1 MIREVEKERV
11 VMGRLPHGGD
21 LLEELTT
28 ICREN
33 QIRLGKVTAI
43 GAVQRACISYYNQAS
58 KEYQQTTLEEPME
71 ISSLTGNV
79 SLHEG
84 RPMVHAHVNLARED
98 GSVVGG
104 HLEEGTQIFAAEA
117 VIEVFGGEEFRRS
130 FDGVTGLP
138 LWQKDRGE

>member
-1 MIREVEKERV
+1 MIREVEKDRV

-21 LLEELTT
+21 LLEELTK
-28 ICREN
+28 ICRERD
-33 QIRLGKVTAI
+33 IRLGKVTAV
-43 GAVQRACISYYNQAS
+43 GAVQRACISYYNQAT
-58 KEYQQTTLEEPME
+58 KEYEQTTLEEPME
-71 ISSLTGNV
+71 ISSLLGNV

-84 RPMVHAHVNLARED
+84 RPMVHAHVNLVRED

-117 VIEVFGGEEFRRS
+117 VIEAFKGEEFQRS

-138 LWQKDRGE
+138 LWAQKRGQ

>member
-1 MIREVEKERV
+1 MIREVETDRT

-28 ICREN
+28 ICR
-33 QIRLGKVTAI
+33 QRDIRLGKVTAI

-58 KEYQQTTLEEPME
+58 KQYEETTLEEPME
-71 ISSLTGNV
+71 ISSLMGNV
-79 SLHEG
+79 SVHEG
-84 RPMVHAHVNLARED
+84 SPIVHAHVNLARED

-104 HLEEGTQIFAAEA
+104 HLEEGTKIFAAEA
-117 VIEVFGGEEFRRS
+117 VIEIFSGEEFRRS

-138 LWQKDRGE
+138 LWKARRAE